1 LVEWQIIC
9 DGTIFGE
16 LRRGKLTAELLS
28 ALRREFGNRTPAAW
42 TVAIR
47 PELPT
52 ELPTAWQRE
61 ETLRGDY
68 LRAIGGLLAETR
80 SNDGNLSPLDLDE
93 ILTHAGSAANLVR
106 FDRLPASLADPAK
119 RRRVLREA
127 AWLGADLLSAEEAA
141 R

>member
-1 LVEWQIIC
+1 
-9 DGTIFGE
+9 
-16 LRRGKLTAELLS
+16 
-28 ALRREFGNRTPAAW
+28 
-42 TVAIR
+42 VAIR

-68 LRAIGGLLAETR
+68 LRAIGSLLHESKA
-80 SNDGNLSPLDLDE
+80 SDGNLSPLNLDE
-93 ILTHAGSAANLVR
+93 ILAHSGGEANLLR
-106 FDRLPASLADPAK
+106 FDRLSASLADPAK

-127 AWLGADLLSAEEAA
+127 AWLGADLLSAEEAV